1 MNDVD
6 QVTALTVSFVVTL
19 PLLIYTMVRLE
30 DTIAEPPMHLGRR
43 ILTFVFHAWARR
55 R

>member
-6 QVTALTVSFVVTL
+6 QVTALAVGFVVTL
-19 PLLIYTMVRLE
+19 PLLIFTMVRLE
-30 DTIAEPPMHLGRR
+30 DTIADPPMHRGHR
-43 ILTFVFHAWARR
+43 ILTFVFHLWARR

>member
-6 QVTALTVSFVVTL
+6 QVTALAVGFMVTL
-19 PLLIYTMVRLE
+19 PLLLFAMVRLE
-30 DTIAEPPMHLGRR
+30 DTIADPPTRLRQR
-43 ILTFVFHAWARR
+43 FLAFVLQLTRR